1 LSQKKFSVGL
11 SAGFLRDMPIN
22 DDRTIAPIA
31 SGIGFYNNY
40 NENLFITTVGQK
52 QFILLLT
59 PKQFIIRTSSN
70 ND

>member
-11 SAGFLRDMPIN
+11 SAGFLGTCLLMMTEPLQ
-22 DDRTIAPIA
+22 IA

-59 PKQFIIRTSSN
+59 PKQFIIRRSSN